1 MNFGFPIHTEII
13 YLLKKLKAEDVNKM
27 KDGKK
32 QNVYLERFVG
42 QVEIGSKNGLPH
54 YQIYLEH
61 LIVLRQVKII
71 NAMKKNRCHIMVNK
85 VYTDK
90 YALYC
95 IKETDKFQFESP
107 YC

>member
-1 MNFGFPIHTEII
+1 MNFGSPIHTEII
-13 YLLKKLKAEDVNKM
+13 YLLKKLKAEDVNKV

-61 LIVLRQVKII
+61 PIV
-71 NAMKKNRCHIMVNK
+71 
-85 VYTDK
+85 
-90 YALYC
+90 
-95 IKETDKFQFESP
+95 
-107 YC
+107 